1 MPKKKN
7 FNQLREEVISDPRR
21 AARVE
26 EFLSLAWADYCWR
39 SGWQTRYNRN
49 KGHRPIEVYNAE
61 RAARHGT
68 VSMYKNG
75 CRCDGCRLASA
86 DAKRA
91 WRQRNLEAS
100 RAYDREYQKRR
111 RRQT

>member
-1 MPKKKN
+1 MLAPD
-7 FNQLREEVISDPRR
+7 DPRHGTANGYNNLKCR
-21 AARVE
+21 CDRCRQ
-26 EFLSLAWADYCWR
+26 AWADYCWR
-39 SGWQTRYNRN
+39 SGWQTRYNRK

-68 VSMYKNG
+68 ATMYKNG

-91 WRQRNLEAS
+91 WRKKNPEAA

-111 RRQT
+111 RSQT